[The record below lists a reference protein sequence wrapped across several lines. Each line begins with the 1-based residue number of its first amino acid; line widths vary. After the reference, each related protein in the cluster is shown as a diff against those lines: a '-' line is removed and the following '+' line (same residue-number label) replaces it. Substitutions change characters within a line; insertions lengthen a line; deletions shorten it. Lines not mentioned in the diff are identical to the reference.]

1 MEVCAL
7 CGVTPKQTITD
18 SLDRSVIDA
27 VCAALALALLS
38 CSHLPEKLAHEP
50 SREPPAR
57 EARAEAEA
65 AGAPCG
71 MAARLHQVLELTRA
85 QSQ

>member
-1 MEVCAL
+1 MRGNRLV
-7 CGVTPKQTITD
+7 
-18 SLDRSVIDA
+18 DRSLICDA

-50 SREPPAR
+50 SREPPGTVAR
-57 EARAEAEA
+57 EARAEAE
-65 AGAPCG
+65 GRGSRWPCG

>member
-1 MEVCAL
+1 MRGNRLV
-7 CGVTPKQTITD
+7 
-18 SLDRSVIDA
+18 DRSLICDA

-50 SREPPAR
+50 SREPPGTVAR

-65 AGAPCG
+65 AGG
-71 MAARLHQVLELTRA
+71 RAAWLPGFIK
-85 QSQ
+85 SWN

>member
-1 MEVCAL
+1 MRGNRLVRQIC
-7 CGVTPKQTITD
+7 
-18 SLDRSVIDA
+18 DA

>member
-1 MEVCAL
+1 M
-7 CGVTPKQTITD
+7 
-18 SLDRSVIDA
+18 
-27 VCAALALALLS
+27 CAALALALLS

>member
-1 MEVCAL
+1 MRGNRLV
-7 CGVTPKQTITD
+7 I
-18 SLDRSVIDA
+18 DRSLICDA